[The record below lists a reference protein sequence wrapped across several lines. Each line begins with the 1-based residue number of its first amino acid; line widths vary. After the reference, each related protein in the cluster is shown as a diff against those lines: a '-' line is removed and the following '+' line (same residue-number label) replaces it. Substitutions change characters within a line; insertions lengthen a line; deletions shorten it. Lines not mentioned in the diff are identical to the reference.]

1 AVLVSMEHEAPKPDC
16 ILQIEDIGCCD
27 VCVKKVRK
35 RILRLEGVYS
45 VEIDRERRWAKIAG
59 NIEQVMDYFT
69 RRSRKLANVKV
80 IFYCSK
86 EAKTD
91 HKYHGKNY
99 QNTPMENQRESHVK
113 NQAENNLPKETQNP
127 NEYHCHQKNI
137 PSDNCPMQNNTDNT
151 RQRNYKREGENYNQ
165 DSSTHTTG
173 DHYAPHDHYAPRKDW
188 VHRVENYVPP
198 PPKED
203 QYRSVRVD
211 DRECRCEFHAWKR
224 QGSSNS
230 SGSGRFV
237 FDHRVPRADMRSAS
251 ARWFR
256 EEPPPFY
263 GYHEPFMPL
272 PRPPP
277 GLFAYR

>member
-1 AVLVSMEHEAPKPDC
+1 MEHETPKPDC
-16 ILQIEDIGCCD
+16 ILQIKAIGCCN
-27 VCVKKVRK
+27 VCAKKVRK

-45 VEIDRERRWAKIAG
+45 VEMDRERRWVKIAG
-59 NIEQVMDYFT
+59 NVESVMDYFT
-69 RRSRKLANVKV
+69 RRSGKLTNAKV

-91 HKYHGKNY
+91 VKYHGKK
-99 QNTPMENQRESHVK
+99 NQRDEYTHENTSME

-127 NEYHCHQKNI
+127 YNEYHCHQKNI
-137 PSDNCPMQNNTDNT
+137 PKNNCPMQNNSSDT
-151 RQRNYKREGENYNQ
+151 RERNYYKREGENCNQ

-173 DHYAPHDHYAPRKDW
+173 DHYAPRKDW

-211 DRECRCEFHAWKR
+211 DRECKCEFHAWKR
-224 QGSSNS
+224 QGSSS
-230 SGSGRFV
+230 SSGRFV

-256 EEPPPFY
+256 EEPP
-263 GYHEPFMPL
+263 FMPL
-272 PRPPP
+272 PRPPLGP
-277 GLFAYR
+277 FAYR